1 MDVTVKL
8 KFGATS
14 PRIEKFG
21 MNKYIIYLASDEGD
35 EGIGAEIRAH
45 LSKLLGVPPAKIMFK
60 KRDINGNSVF
70 EI

>member
-14 PRIEKFG
+14 PRLEKFG
-21 MNKYIIYLASDEGD
+21 LNKYIIYLASQEGD
-35 EGIGAEIRAH
+35 SDIGLEIRTQ
-45 LSKLLGVPPAKIMFK
+45 LSKLLGVPPGKIVFK